1 MVQVFLREQDKCLGG
16 RVAVLGR
23 NENLIPSKKCQLQA
37 LRSRSQKSFI
47 AYHRKKKKIESRYES
62 SSVVYALLLKS
73 KGFKASLAAG
83 FA

>member
-23 NENLIPSKKCQLQA
+23 NENLILSKKCQLQA

-47 AYHRKKKKIESRYES
+47 AYHRKKKK
-62 SSVVYALLLKS
+62 
-73 KGFKASLAAG
+73 
-83 FA
+83 